1 LRYLLQFGQANA
13 GGAPT
18 FVYFRNADTDVAIT
32 PPAIS
37 EIGNGEYAFTWDW
50 ALTSVSSISYL
61 ATLNGVDLSAVI
73 QSDQVVAGSVSAGA
87 GAGVNPWLWT
97 AGQILNMA
105 ATECGLAEVSDP
117 YASTDPKFV
126 QLRTLLKSAGD
137 EIMKRRDWTDLV
149 KECTIAG
156 DGTTTSFALPA
167 DFLKM
172 KDESGYDRSGDWPFR
187 GPASSKEWQRLTADG
202 VTPSLQPIYRLQQGR
217 IVFYEAPAT
226 GTTLAF
232 EYVSRYWIASEGSAV
247 ADSYF
252 PAVSGDKVLLEPFM
266 VMRLVKAKF
275 RKAKGFPD
283 ADGDFADYE
292 IAYEAAAGLEPA
304 RVLNLGGC
312 PSGTRF
318 IDTDNIPETVPG
330 L

>member
-1 LRYLLQFGQANA
+1 MRYLLQFGQANA

-18 FVYFRNADTDVAIT
+18 FVYFRNADTDAAIT
-32 PPAIS
+32 PPDID
-37 EIGNGEYAFTWDW
+37 EVGNGEYAFSWDW
-50 ALTSVSSISYL
+50 SLTSVSSISYL

-73 QSDQVVAGSVSAGA
+73 QSDQVTPGSVSAGT
-87 GAGVNPWLWT
+87 GAGINPWLWT

-126 QLRTLLKSAGD
+126 QLRAFLKTAGD
-137 EIMKRRDWTDLV
+137 EITKRRDWTDLV
-149 KECTIAG
+149 KECTITG
-156 DGTTTSFALPA
+156 DGVTTSFALPA

-172 KDESGYDRSGDWPFR
+172 KDESGYDRSGDWPWR
-187 GPASSKEWQRLTADG
+187 GPVSSKEWQALRADG
-202 VTPSLQPIYRLQQGR
+202 VTPSLRPLYRIQQGR
-217 IVFYEAPAT
+217 IVFYEEPAT
-226 GTTLAF
+226 GTALAF
-232 EYVSRYWIASEGSAV
+232 EYVSRYWIASDGAAQ
-247 ADSYF
+247 ADSYW
-252 PAVSGDKVLLEPFM
+252 PSASGDRVILEPLM

-275 RKAKGFPD
+275 MKAKGFD
-283 ADGDFADYE
+283 ATGEFADYE

-304 RVLNLGGC
+304 KVLNLGGC
-312 PSGTRF
+312 PSGVRF